1 MCSCRITRI
10 PLTGSAK
17 GHGGWIDLSTAA
29 VCFEHTQH
37 ACLEE
42 ALCIDL
48 FDATIGA
55 RIAVELDAASARR
68 LAEAILAVVE
78 REEEVDASGR
88 GPPSTPV
95 SDGPVDAHRHGHAG
109 HEPSDGCQERG
120 GLEGRQVFARFR
132 RP

>member
-17 GHGGWIDLSTAA
+17 GQGGWIDLSTAA

-48 FDATIGA
+48 FDATLGT

-68 LAEAILAVVE
+68 LAEAILAVVALE
-78 REEEVDASGR
+78 AENQFSR
-88 GPPSTPV
+88 
-95 SDGPVDAHRHGHAG
+95 SDGICA
-109 HEPSDGCQERG
+109 EPADRIVTEP
-120 GLEGRQVFARFR
+120 A
-132 RP
+132 